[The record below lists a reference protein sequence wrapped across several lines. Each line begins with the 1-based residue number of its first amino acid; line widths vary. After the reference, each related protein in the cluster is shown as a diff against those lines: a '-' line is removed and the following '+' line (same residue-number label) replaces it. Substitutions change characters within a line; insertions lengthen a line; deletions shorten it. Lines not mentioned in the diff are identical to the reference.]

1 MTHEETIARKRQR
14 LEERISL
21 FLAMQSMGDI
31 SAAQM
36 AEVLD
41 ETAEEMR
48 VLDELDEPVE
58 RDSA

>member
-1 MTHEETIARKRQR
+1 MTYEETIARKRQR

-21 FLAMQSMGDI
+21 FLVMQRMGDI

-41 ETAEEMR
+41 ETVKEMR
-48 VLDELDEPVE
+48 VLDELDEPIE